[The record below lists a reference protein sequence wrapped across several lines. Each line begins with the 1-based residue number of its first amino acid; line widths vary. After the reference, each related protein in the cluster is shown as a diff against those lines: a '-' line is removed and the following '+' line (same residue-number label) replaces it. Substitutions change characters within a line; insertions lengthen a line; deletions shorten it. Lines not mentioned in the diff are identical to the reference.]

1 MQSRMH
7 RGFPIKEGDTVT
19 VPGAQPVASRD
30 AGNIFRRD
38 PPPPLRLLPGGIR
51 DPKARRIMRQ
61 SDASAESA

>member
-7 RGFPIKEGDTVT
+7 RGFPIKEGDAVT
-19 VPGAQPVASRD
+19 VRAQPVASHD
-30 AGNIFRRD
+30 AGNIFHQD
-38 PPPPLRLLPGGIR
+38 PPLRLLPGGIR